1 MYVCVCNAVT
11 EEAVHTCLAS
21 GAQNTRQVKDGCGMK
36 PGCGTCTKRIRA
48 MLSEWKTANE
58 LLDAMT
64 GGPATLHSVPDD
76 DSVPAEAPAADLVP
90 AEEALPAETVTRPE
104 LPAAPAR
111 RFGRPVREVR
121 NPAA

>member
-11 EEAVHTCLAS
+11 EDAVHTCLAS
-21 GAQNTRQVKDGCGMK
+21 GAQSTRQVKDGCGMK
-36 PGCGTCTKRIRA
+36 PGCGTCTKRITA

-58 LLDAMT
+58 LMDAIT
-64 GGPATLHSVPDD
+64 GGPATLHAVPE
-76 DSVPAEAPAADLVP
+76 AEAPIAAEHAGRHTRAP
-90 AEEALPAETVTRPE
+90 ASAEPAPRPE
-104 LPAAPAR
+104 LPGVPAAQR